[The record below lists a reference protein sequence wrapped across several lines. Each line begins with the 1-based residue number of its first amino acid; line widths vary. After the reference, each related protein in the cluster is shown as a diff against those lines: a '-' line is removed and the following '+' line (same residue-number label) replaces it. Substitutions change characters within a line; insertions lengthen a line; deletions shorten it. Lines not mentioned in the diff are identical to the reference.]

1 MVSKED
7 ILRNNGL
14 SEFLE
19 DSDKKEDSET
29 QRVLAVLKPILSHLS
44 NHVKIGY
51 HFSECE
57 GHDEKHLEELLKDLN
72 GEEKWYTIYDSCNF
86 PVSDGGSY
94 SILEVAQSTSGE
106 YFYLAM
112 SLYGCLLASAP
123 TEYFKVPLPEN
134 TSRWAW
140 SGE

>member
-1 MVSKED
+1 MISKED
-7 ILRNNGL
+7 IL
-14 SEFLE
+14 SEFL
-19 DSDKKEDSET
+19 SDKEDPET
-29 QRVLAVLKPILSHLS
+29 QRVLGVLKPILSHLS
-44 NHVKIGY
+44 DADKIGY

-94 SILEVAQSTSGE
+94 SILQVARSTSGG

-112 SLYGCLLASAP
+112 SLYGCPLASAL
-123 TEYFKVPLPEN
+123 TEYFKVPLHKKGQHHESN
-134 TSRWAW
+134 
-140 SGE
+140 